1 MESRTLIG
9 RLLSP
14 AGFGLVLILFLT
26 PFLTVSCDA
35 TGAAT
40 VTSTFTGIDLVVGG
54 APDMSGESVTDD
66 VEQQLAE
73 ALDDQGELDLDFFAL
88 FSAIAVMAGM
98 GCALLRD
105 RVTRYGGA
113 TALAAAAGI
122 MITAAVLR
130 APGRLT
136 TATQELFG
144 GSDVAVTT
152 ALRLRFGFWLT
163 ITVLALLA
171 AGNAVALLQARRTP
185 APAAAAAPADE
196 TEPVADEE
204 PQRSSLDGMWDS

>member
-35 TGAAT
+35 TGAST
-40 VTSTFTGIDLVVGG
+40 VTSTFTGIDLVIGG
-54 APDMSGESVTDD
+54 APDMSGESVTPD

-73 ALDDQGELDLDFFAL
+73 ALDDQGELDLDIFAL

-98 GCALLRD
+98 GCALLKD
-105 RVTRYGGA
+105 RMTRYGGA
-113 TALAAAAGI
+113 AALAAIAGI
-122 MITAAVLR
+122 LITAAVLR
-130 APGRLT
+130 APGRLA

-144 GSDVAVTT
+144 GSDVPVTT
-152 ALRLRFGFWLT
+152 TLGLRFGFWLT
-163 ITVLALLA
+163 ITVMALLA
-171 AGNAVALLQARRTP
+171 AGNGVALLQARRAP
-185 APAAAAAPADE
+185 APAAPAPPPS
-196 TEPVADEE
+196 TEPEPHEEE
-204 PQRSSLDGMWDS
+204 PQRSSLDGMWEN